1 MIASP
6 LWAPAIFFAVAMQAR
21 SRRRPIA
28 ARATAATAAASV
40 SLLLLPPL
48 LVSASSSTI
57 PPLNTSV
64 LQRVV
69 RGVPPSRQNLMAAA
83 ASPAGPPLR
92 CVPYGSPAGAAAVP
106 VIPDSLNDDYCDC
119 ADGADEP
126 GTAACAGAVTRRT
139 FWCSAVTGAGSDDDD
154 GDGGGAGGQGGDAAS
169 STGTGSGLAPG
180 AVASE
185 GGQLLYASAVGDG
198 VCDCCDGSDEAAGVC
213 GNTCG
218 VAAQAAASA
227 ADEAAAVVETGLA
240 DRVSLVAAAKEA
252 AARDA
257 AALAAARLAVAAAK
271 RRVAASTA
279 KMESTVAW
287 KDAVRAAAEAAVTPT
302 AAAATPE
309 VTAAVTP
316 VEAPPQPGHGQPD
329 GSLDEPLVV
338 QPAPSDAGEAGAVV
352 ERDAARVEV
361 VSEVEDEE
369 NMGEPP
375 MPDPELPPEDPDSM
389 PDWEESDQGA
399 LGADEVP
406 HDPVES
412 GEGEA
417 ADLPPSAPDDC
428 DGSSTG
434 APAVMLLRRATAAA
448 GAASTWVSNTTRG
461 RASLRLLV
469 GALSRLSPL
478 PTPSAAAAAA
488 ADKCVA
494 DAQAESSAARSAL
507 DEAERALST
516 AQSAVSPGSKDPVE
530 DGSPAPTGAAAGRKF
545 QVVASLG
552 STADPFGPDGVYR
565 ALLGKC
571 IRRKKSQYEFELCV
585 LERAAQFEGRRR
597 IASLGNFVRW
607 DDTDGSMIYEGGD
620 SCWNGPRRSV
630 RVSVTCGAGAPEIVD
645 VDEPAVCVYAMT
657 LRTPAACVPSEANRL
672 RRKAAALRSAAQTA
686 QQWAMKDEL

>member
-1 MIASP
+1 
-6 LWAPAIFFAVAMQAR
+6 MQAPP
-21 SRRRPIA
+21 RRRPIA
-28 ARATAATAAASV
+28 ARATAATAAASM

-48 LVSASSSTI
+48 LVGASSPGI

-64 LQRVV
+64 LKRVV
-69 RGVPPSRQNLMAAA
+69 RGVPPSRQSVMAAA

-106 VIPDSLNDDYCDC
+106 VVPDSLNDDYCDC

-139 FWCSAVTGAGSDDDD
+139 FWCSAVTGTSADDDD
-154 GDGGGAGGQGGDAAS
+154 VDGDGVGGQGGDAAS
-169 STGTGSGLAPG
+169 ATGTGGGLAPG

-185 GGQLLYASAVGDG
+185 GGQLLYPSAVGDG

-218 VAAQAAASA
+218 VAAQAAASV
-227 ADEAAAVVETGLA
+227 ADEAAALVETGLA
-240 DRVSLVAAAKEA
+240 DRVSLVALANEA
-252 AARDA
+252 ATRDA
-257 AALAAARLAVAAAK
+257 AALAAAHLAVAAAK
-271 RRVAASTA
+271 RRVAAASA
-279 KMESTVAW
+279 RMERTVAW

-302 AAAATPE
+302 AAPETPE
-309 VTAAVTP
+309 LAAVVSP
-316 VEAPPQPGHGQPD
+316 EVAPPPTGGGLPD
-329 GSLDEPLVV
+329 GSLDESLVV
-338 QPAPSDAGEAGAVV
+338 ESAASDAGEAGAVF
-352 ERDAARVEV
+352 EGDATRAEV
-361 VSEVEDEE
+361 LSGEDGDEE
-369 NMGEPP
+369 DMGGPP
-375 MPDPELPPEDPDSM
+375 PPNPELPPEDPDSM
-389 PDWEESDQGA
+389 PDWEDSDQGA

-406 HDPVES
+406 HDATGAAGRGG
-412 GEGEA
+412 GEGEGA
-417 ADLPPSAPDDC
+417 NTPPSAPSDC
-428 DGSSTG
+428 GGGSTG
-434 APAVMLLRRATAAA
+434 APATMLLRRATAAA

-478 PTPSAAAAAA
+478 PSPSAAAAAE
-488 ADKCVA
+488 ADKCVT

-507 DEAERALST
+507 DEAERSLST
-516 AQSAVSPGSKDPVE
+516 AQSATSPGSMDAVD
-530 DGSPAPTGAAAGRKF
+530 DGSPAPTWAAAERK
-545 QVVASLG
+545 VKVAAASG
-552 STADPFGPDGVYR
+552 TTANPFGPDGVYR
-565 ALLGKC
+565 ALRGKC

-607 DDTDGSMIYEGGD
+607 DDADGSMVYEGGD

-645 VDEPAVCVYAMT
+645 VDEPSVCVYAMT

-672 RRKAAALRSAAQTA
+672 RRKASALRSAAKVA
-686 QQWAMKDEL
+686 QQWALKDEL